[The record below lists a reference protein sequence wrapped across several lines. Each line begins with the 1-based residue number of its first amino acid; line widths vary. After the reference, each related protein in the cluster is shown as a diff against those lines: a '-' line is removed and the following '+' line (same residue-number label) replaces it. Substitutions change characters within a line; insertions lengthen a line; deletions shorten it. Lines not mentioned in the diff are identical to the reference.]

1 MLWGKTK
8 SLMCVWV
15 GEESNQ
21 EWWRQKG
28 MTEIPVCVG
37 FPLMVQAMTSSKA
50 LGIAGCV
57 FAGVKC

>member
-8 SLMCVWV
+8 SLMRVWV

-28 MTEIPVCVG
+28 MTEIPVRVG
-37 FPLMVQAMTSSKA
+37 FPLMAQGMTSSRA
-50 LGIAGCV
+50 LGIMGCIS
-57 FAGVKC
+57 AGVKC

>member
-1 MLWGKTK
+1 MR
-8 SLMCVWV
+8 VWV

-37 FPLMVQAMTSSKA
+37 FPLMVQAMTSSRA